1 MRMIFAGSSLT
12 VAPAIG
18 AIARTGKASS
28 SPVGARYDEDR
39 PVGMVQG
46 GHCHA
51 AEHDLLYGG
60 SASGS
65 DDQ

>member
-1 MRMIFAGSSLT
+1 MVVT
-12 VAPAIG
+12 IG
-18 AIARTGKASS
+18 LWVTLASS

-46 GHCHA
+46 GHGHA
-51 AEHDLLYGG
+51 AEHDLLHGG